1 MKKDGK
7 TTSKLIGLITKF
19 LHKTNMTTNE
29 TNEPK
34 EGKKSKYATYL
45 ANEDMLNIKE
55 AIELASEKLSTDEL
69 PQKIETTILPDTA
82 HRIIITL
89 GNNLQTD
96 LTSTVRLIFL
106 LFLRGGRLSA
116 NKGAPDSLN
125 SSLINNE
132 NKITLTKG
140 QLLNVY
146 KAAAWSYPF
155 QGSTMQLDGRC
166 RPSRQAVTGN
176 SHLRRL
182 AEYLATDISNFAA
195 ANNIPGESVNRVS
208 ALLNRNEEPLSSEE
222 RSWCSSFN
230 QKNPDCINR
239 FPRLSTLIAV
249 DYRIKFSN
257 KKPSDIPGSY
267 TLAKTKAVRKGQG
280 NKKNNIKKKQQ

>member
-1 MKKDGK
+1 
-7 TTSKLIGLITKF
+7 
-19 LHKTNMTTNE
+19 MTTNE

-45 ANEDMLNIKE
+45 ANEDLLNIKE
-55 AIELASEKLSTDEL
+55 AIELASEKLSTEEL

-106 LFLRGGRLSA
+106 LFLRGAA

-146 KAAAWSYPF
+146 KAF
-155 QGSTMQLDGRC
+155 
-166 RPSRQAVTGN
+166 TGN

-267 TLAKTKAVRKGQG
+267 TLAKTKSVRKGQG
-280 NKKNNIKKKQQ
+280 NKKNNIKKNNSRNIVLRLRTVLQTQFSKEYN